1 MDMEVFDQLLS
12 WPLDTLQ
19 QCRGELGDVRRA
31 RAKLDAREAVVM
43 TRLDEL
49 SRGSVAVSPEHEHA
63 DANRGTASQGA
74 KAGRRAKTANETMP
88 SLGEAMAAG
97 DVSGESVDVIANALA
112 SLATQAERDAFTEF
126 EPQLRRAAATLSK
139 AELAKTVEMYLRRVR
154 VDECDRLE
162 RQRQQSRL
170 RWSTDRLSGMWRL
183 TGLFDPERG
192 AVLQAMIETRREQ
205 LFHGKTP
212 PDAPI
217 DHFDRQEFLN
227 ANAFVDLITNAPA
240 EVADRDVDSIGFG
253 PTPRVDMSVTIDA
266 ETLLDGSHED
276 TVCDLDLDSL
286 GLPIETIRRWACV
299 ATITPVVVAE
309 GGQRIHLGRTVDLAN
324 RAQRRALFHF
334 YTTCALCPTPFRH
347 CEIHHVTWR
356 SRNGLTDIE
365 NLIPICVRHHHLV
378 HEGGWAL
385 HLAPDRTLTV
395 TRPDGTTDTHQL
407 PIVRTPAT
415 QRTRPR
421 ARPPTQAA

>member
-1 MDMEVFDQLLS
+1 MDMAAFAGLLDD
-12 WPLDTLQ
+12 PLETRA
-19 QCRGELGDVRRA
+19 QCVAEIEAMRRVHNMA
-31 RAKLDAREAVVM
+31 DGRIGQAM
-43 TRLDEL
+43 TRLEEIAR
-49 SRGSVAVSPEHEHA
+49 SNPSVSPEHDHA
-63 DANRGTASQGA
+63 TATNGTASQGA

-88 SLGEAMAAG
+88 SLGAAMAQG
-97 DVSGESVDVIANALA
+97 DVSGESVDLIANALA

-126 EPQLRRAAATLSK
+126 EPQLRRAAATLTR

-227 ANAFVDLITNAPA
+227 ANAFVDLITNAPP

-253 PTPRVDMSVTIDA
+253 PTPRVDMSVSIDA
-266 ETLLDGSHED
+266 ETLLDGPHD
-276 TVCDLDLDSL
+276 HTVCDLDLDQF

-365 NLIPICVRHHHLV
+365 NLLPICVRHHHLV
-378 HEGGWAL
+378 HEGRWML

-395 TRPDGTTDTHQL
+395 TRPDGTTDTHDL

-415 QRTRPR
+415 QRARAR
-421 ARPPTQAA
+421 ARPPTRAA

>member
-1 MDMEVFDQLLS
+1 MDMVTFDQLLAG
-12 WPLDTLQ
+12 PLDTLQ
-19 QCRGELGDVRRA
+19 QCRDELGDVRRA

-49 SRGSVAVSPEHEHA
+49 SQANVAVSPEHEHA
-63 DANRGTASQGA
+63 EANRGTASQGA
-74 KAGRRAKTANETMP
+74 KAGRRAKAANETMP
-88 SLGEAMAAG
+88 SLGEAMADG
-97 DVSGESVDVIANALA
+97 EVSGESVDVIANALA
-112 SLATQAERDAFTEF
+112 SLSTQAERDAFTEF

-139 AELAKTVEMYLRRVR
+139 SELAKTVDMYVRRVR

-162 RQRQQSRL
+162 RQRRQNRL

-183 TGLFDPERG
+183 SGQFDPERG

-212 PDAPI
+212 QDAPT
-217 DHFDRQEFLN
+217 DPFDRQEFLN
-227 ANAFVDLITNAPA
+227 ANAFIDLVTRAPA
-240 EVADRDVDSIGFG
+240 EVADRDLDSIGDG
-253 PTPRVDMSVTIDA
+253 PTPRVDMSVIIDA
-266 ETLLDGSHED
+266 DTLLDGPHDD
-276 TVCDLDLDSL
+276 TVCDLDLDQF

-299 ATITPVVVAE
+299 AAITPVVVAD

-347 CEIHHVTWR
+347 CEIHHIQWR
-356 SRNGLTDIE
+356 SLGGATDIE

-378 HEGGWAL
+378 HEGRWTL

-407 PIVRTPAT
+407 PIIRTPAT
-415 QRTRPR
+415 QRGRPR